1 MSKSFFKILL
11 VSLFSGLL
19 YLNGFS
25 QQIKNKINPNGYNI
39 FYYPNGQVSSEGT
52 MLNGK
57 PDGYWKNY
65 YETGILKSEGN
76 RKNYLLDSTWN
87 FYDDSGRLVLQINY
101 QKGKKNG
108 YRISY
113 NDDEIIKENFVD
125 DVKQGY
131 SYILDT
137 TGRVKMEI
145 PFVDGLENGLAR
157 EFDETGNIIQLIQ
170 YKKGYVVNR
179 ERINR
184 YDSKHQPDGK
194 WKWFYD
200 DGKLRKTGYYTHGLK
215 NGYFKEYDRDGNL
228 ISVVKYVNG
237 EKEEKTEEL
246 TKLDIKTD
254 YWPNGKPK
262 IVATYKNGVPEGVR
276 REYNENG
283 EVEKSYIF
291 KNGKII
297 AEGILTDS
305 GKKQGLWKE
314 YYENGSLKSEGN
326 YKDDKKTGKWKYYY
340 KNGQLEETG
349 EYVDG
354 KPEGE
359 WLWYYP
365 SGKLLRKMSYYQ
377 GLADGEITEY
387 DEDGNVTLFGEYLEG
402 KREGKWIYS
411 VGDAKEETAYSDDMK
426 NGWDKIYTKDGVLLF
441 EGKYIDDNPNGEHNW
456 YWPNGK
462 LKQSGKYVMGI
473 KNGDWKKYDEDG
485 QLYLTITYKLGKEEK
500 YDGIN
505 VD

>member
-1 MSKSFFKILL
+1 MIKYFLKI
-11 VSLFSGLL
+11 SLIIFLAGLSSNAA
-19 YLNGFS
+19 YS
-25 QQIKNKINPNGYNI
+25 QQTNKINPDGYNI
-39 FYYPNGQVSSEGT
+39 FYYPNGNKSSEGT
-52 MLNGK
+52 MRNGK

-65 YETGILKSEGN
+65 YENGILKSEGN
-76 RKNYLLDSTWN
+76 RKNFLLDSTWN
-87 FYDDSGRLVLQINY
+87 FYDETGRLLLQINY
-101 QKGKKNG
+101 KNGKKNG

-113 NDDEIIKENFVD
+113 NDDEIVKENFVD

-157 EFDETGNIIQLIQ
+157 EFDENGNIIQLIQ

-184 YDSKHQPDGK
+184 YDSKHQPHGK

-200 DGKLRKTGYYTHGLK
+200 DGKLQMEGNYTHGLK

-276 REYNENG
+276 REYNKKG

-291 KNGKII
+291 KNGRII
-297 AEGILTDS
+297 AEGILKDN
-305 GKKQGLWKE
+305 GKKEGLWKE
-314 YYENGSLKSEGN
+314 YYDDGSLKSEGN
-326 YKDDKKTGKWKYYY
+326 YKNDWKTGKWKYYY
-340 KNGQLEETG
+340 PNGQLEETG
-349 EYVDG
+349 EYING

-359 WLWYYP
+359 WTWYFP
-365 SGKLLRKMSYYQ
+365 SGKLLRKMNYYQ
-377 GLADGEITEY
+377 GLPDGEITEY
-387 DEDGNVTLFGEYLEG
+387 DEDGNVVLKGEYIEG

-411 VGDAKEETAYSDDMK
+411 VGDTKEETFYSEDMK
-426 NGWDKIYTKDGVLLF
+426 NGWDRIYLKDGTLLF
-441 EGKYIDDNPNGEHNW
+441 EGKFIDDNPNGEHNW

-462 LKQSGKYVMGI
+462 LKQTGKYIMGI
-473 KNGDWKKYDEDG
+473 KNGDWKKYDENG
-485 QLYLTITYKLGKEEK
+485 QLYLTITYKQGKEVK

-505 VD
+505 VN